1 MDPKYMSVIII
12 DDEPA
17 AINLLEMFL
26 RQFPQVKVTGKE
38 TNAKNGLEMVMATLP
53 ELVFLDIDMPDMNGL
68 QVANKIHSGN
78 FYSEIVFTT
87 AHEHYAF
94 DALGIEPLY
103 FLTKPFSTKDL
114 EVVLQK
120 YQAKIEQK
128 NKDRKLDN
136 FIHSQN
142 ISPKITLPVNYGL
155 LLVSIKDIVLIKSKG
170 NKSILYLFDGM
181 VEEVNLTLTKMMSEI
196 SSPAFF
202 QIHRTVFVNLNYMQ
216 RLDKKKSTCILSFN
230 NSTLEEKMS
239 KTFLA
244 HFEKLNLFPA
254 YHS

>member
-1 MDPKYMSVIII
+1 MSVIII

-26 RQFPQVKVTGKE
+26 RQFPQIKVTGKE
-38 TNAKNGLEMVMATLP
+38 TNAKNGLAMVMETLP

-68 QVANKIHSGN
+68 QVANKIHSEN

-103 FLTKPFSTKDL
+103 FLTKPFSIKDL

-120 YQAKIEQK
+120 YQAKIEQR

-142 ISPKITLPVNYGL
+142 ISPKITLPVNHGL

-170 NKSILYLFDGM
+170 NKSMLYLFDGM

-239 KTFLA
+239 KPYLV